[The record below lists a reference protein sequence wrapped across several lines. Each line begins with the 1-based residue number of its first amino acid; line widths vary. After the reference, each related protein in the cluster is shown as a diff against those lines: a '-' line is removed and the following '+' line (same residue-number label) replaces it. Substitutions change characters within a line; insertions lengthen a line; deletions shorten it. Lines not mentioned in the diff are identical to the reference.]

1 MRFAALHR
9 WTSAAVTVAA
19 VLLAAPP
26 ATPQVGPPTRLPF
39 STGERMDYQV
49 KLGFATVG
57 SGFVEVAGTEPV
69 DGIPTLHARMRVTGG
84 VPLAHVDDRYET
96 WIDPQ
101 GVFSRRFLQDI
112 HEVRYRRERTYEF
125 DPARRT
131 WRRADG
137 KDEQGTLPTDKPLD
151 ELSFMYYA
159 RTLPL
164 EVGDTHTLTRYF
176 KDSGNPVVLRVVRR
190 ETVDV
195 PAGRFKAI
203 VVQPIIRTSGL
214 FGDGGRAEIYFSDDD
229 RRIPI
234 LIKTRVPVVGSLTML
249 LRSYRA
255 GS

>member
-1 MRFAALHR
+1 MRVFRVKRLASVAL
-9 WTSAAVTVAA
+9 ALAG
-19 VLLAAPP
+19 LAAAAPR
-26 ATPQVGPPTRLPF
+26 AVPQVGPPARLPF
-39 STGERMDYQV
+39 SNGERMDYQV

-57 SGFVEVAGTEPV
+57 SGFVEVAGTETV
-69 DGIPTLHARMRVTGG
+69 SGVSTLHTRMRVAGG
-84 VPLAHVDDRYET
+84 VPLAHVDDRYES
-96 WIDPQ
+96 WIDTQ

-125 DPARRT
+125 DPAHRTYRRV
-131 WRRADG
+131 DG
-137 KDEQGTLPTDKPLD
+137 KDEQGTIPTDKPLD

-164 EVGDTHTLTRYF
+164 EVGDVHTLNRYF
-176 KDSGNPVVLRVVRR
+176 KESGNPVVLRVVRR

-195 PAGRFKAI
+195 PAGRFRTI

-214 FGDGGRAEIYFSDDD
+214 FGDGGRAEIYFTDDD
-229 RRIPI
+229 RRIPV

-249 LRSYRA
+249 LRTYRA